1 MRWEDLTKAN
11 GITAKIIDEHI
22 VDITF
27 LADITLMVLRTSKYI
42 YEAFPFKEMVIVP
55 AFQAGPAIRVTL
67 LALADLKGIES
78 HDQQK
83 QKERKTVTV
92 HLFFE

>member
-1 MRWEDLTKAN
+1 MRWEDLAQAN

-22 VDITF
+22 VDITL
-27 LADITLMVLRTSKYI
+27 LANITLMVLSASKNI

-55 AFQAGPAIRVTL
+55 AFQASPAIRVTL
-67 LALADLKGIES
+67 LALADLKGVES
-78 HDQQK
+78 YDQQK